1 MKAFPFE
8 RDIAALR
15 DGSFDVLII
24 GGGIY
29 GAWTAYDAASR
40 GLSVA
45 LVEKTDWG
53 AGTSSA
59 SSKLIHGGLRYLENY
74 EFGLVRHSLKERR
87 TLFRIAPH
95 LVRPLNFVLPMW
107 KSARVG
113 PLMISAGL
121 TLYDLLAVGNQPVP
135 AHRRFRLRELQT
147 RYPFLDSEALVS
159 GFRYGD
165 CQEDDARMT
174 LTVAAAAQAQGAVCV
189 NRVAAE
195 RVVEQQGRVCGAM
208 LSDVVSGDSF
218 ELRARVVVNCTGP
231 WASTLTGAAAPRV
244 KLIKGS
250 HLVMPAIEGCT
261 EAFLLTADDGRV
273 FFVIPWYGHTLV
285 GTTEEEVKQAS
296 DAQPS
301 EAEIRYLLNNVR
313 RSLPGLGWT
322 EADIVGSFAGVRM
335 LQNAETSSLSALS
348 REFEVVQPLPGLLMH
363 VGGKYTTARS
373 DSIEIV
379 DAVYRELGSKP
390 PASVT
395 HLHPL
400 PGAPELPF
408 ETWQP
413 QAIASLVAAGVDTE
427 AARWLSLRHG
437 TGIDALLQLIAH
449 RPEWAQ
455 RIHSA
460 APFIGAEA
468 IHAVRHEMAGTV
480 DDVARRRMPLSLL
493 VPHQQWL
500 PRLRELLEGELELR
514 DAAPQQ

>member
-1 MKAFPFE
+1 MKAFPFK

-121 TLYDLLAVGNQPVP
+121 TLYDVLAIGNQPVP
-135 AHRRFRLRELQT
+135 PHRRFRQRELLT
-147 RYPFLDSEALVS
+147 RYPFLDAKDLVS

-174 LTVAAAAQAQGAVCV
+174 LTVAAAAQAHGAVCV
-189 NRVAAE
+189 NRVGAE
-195 RVVEQQGRVCGAM
+195 RMLEQDGRVCGAV
-208 LSDVVSGDSF
+208 LNDVASNSSF
-218 ELRARVVVNCTGP
+218 EVRARVVVNCTGP
-231 WASTLTGAAAPRV
+231 WASTLIGAAAPKV

-250 HLVMPAIEGCT
+250 HLVLPAIEGCK

-301 EAEIRYLLNNVR
+301 TEEIRYLLDNVR

-322 EADIVGSFAGVRM
+322 EADVIGSFAGVRM
-335 LQNAETSSLSALS
+335 LQNAQNSSLSALS
-348 REFEVVQPLPGLLMH
+348 REFEVVQPRPGLLMH

-379 DAVYRELGSKP
+379 DAVYHELGMKP

-395 HLHPL
+395 HLHAL
-400 PGAPELPF
+400 PGAPDVLF
-408 ETWQP
+408 ESWQP
-413 QAIASLVAAGVDTE
+413 QAIASLVAAGVDAE
-427 AARWLSLRHG
+427 AARWISLRHG
-437 TGIDALLQLIAH
+437 TGIDTLLRLIAE
-449 RPEWAQ
+449 RPELAQ
-455 RIHSA
+455 RIHPA
-460 APFIGAEA
+460 ATFVAAEA
-468 IHAVRHEMAGTV
+468 VHAVRNEMAGTI

-493 VPHQQWL
+493 VADQQWL
-500 PRLRELLEGELELR
+500 PKLRELLQGELEVN
-514 DAAPQQ
+514 DAAVRQ